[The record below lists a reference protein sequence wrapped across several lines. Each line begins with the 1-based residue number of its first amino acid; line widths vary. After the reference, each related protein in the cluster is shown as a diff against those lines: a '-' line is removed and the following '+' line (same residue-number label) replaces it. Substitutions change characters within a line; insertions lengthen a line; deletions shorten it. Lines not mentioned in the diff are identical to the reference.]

1 MHTYNDNAL
10 VVAYEWRSSSFK
22 SLRAVFSLFQSH
34 QPSPGAAA
42 AGQSPTRRR
51 AEFGGQRQRRQR
63 KFVAAANGSPT
74 ATAAASEPSPP
85 AAASTEATADGLGK
99 RNRIPRVEEVASQ
112 QPQQEE
118 EVRHTNVE
126 PTCFCDAEALHSR
139 EE

>member
-1 MHTYNDNAL
+1 M
-10 VVAYEWRSSSFK
+10 
-22 SLRAVFSLFQSH
+22 
-34 QPSPGAAA
+34 
-42 AGQSPTRRR
+42 
-51 AEFGGQRQRRQR
+51 
-63 KFVAAANGSPT
+63 AAANGS
-74 ATAAASEPSPP
+74 AAAAAAAEPPLV